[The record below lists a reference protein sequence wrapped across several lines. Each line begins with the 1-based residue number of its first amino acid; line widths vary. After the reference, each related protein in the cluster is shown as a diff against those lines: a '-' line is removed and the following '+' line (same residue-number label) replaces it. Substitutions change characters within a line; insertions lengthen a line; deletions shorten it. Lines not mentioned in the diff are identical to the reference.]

1 MPGKSPFAGRRW
13 LSITLR
19 SLHLVGVVL
28 TAIAIFGSSP
38 HQQAAFITTF
48 VTGLGLFGIELWRS
62 PQHWKEFAG
71 AFVLLKLLL
80 VLAMILM
87 PGHAASLF
95 WILLISSS
103 VTSHAP
109 KSFRHR
115 RLFG

>member
-1 MPGKSPFAGRRW
+1 MPGTSEFAIRRW
-13 LSITLR
+13 LSISLR

-38 HQQAAFITTF
+38 HHLAAASTF
-48 VTGLGLFGIELWRS
+48 VTGAGLFGVELWRS
-62 PQHWKEFAG
+62 RQHWRELAG
-71 AFVLLKLLL
+71 VFVMLKLVL

-87 PGHAASLF
+87 PGHAAGLF
-95 WILLISSS
+95 WFILISSS
-103 VTSHAP
+103 LVSHAP